1 MVRGTKGIGVWF
13 FWGSVKGTKGTGNGC
28 GQRDSVQPG
37 KGCDSSA
44 DRVMVRVI
52 RMKGTGKGC
61 GSSWDEVIGMKSTSK
76 GCGSSAEIGCG
87 QRDEGHRETM

>member
-1 MVRGTKGIGVWF
+1 MGVVRGIQCT
-13 FWGSVKGTKGTGNGC
+13 
-28 GQRDSVQPG
+28 G